1 MSSRP
6 TIALVATGGT
16 IAGRSASA
24 VDTSGYVAGSIP
36 AVELLDAV
44 PQITAIAHIRTE
56 QLCNIDS
63 KDMTPEIWLRLA
75 HRTRALLADPQIDGV
90 VITHGTD
97 TMEETATFLDLVH
110 DSAKPVV
117 LTGSMR
123 PATALAADGPMN
135 LFDAVATATDPG
147 SKARGVMLVFAE
159 SIFPGR
165 GLRKSHSS
173 RLDAFSAVGAPLGR
187 TRPRVHYY
195 HPAGARSDPAP
206 LPPPDTRLPRVDIVY
221 VAAGSAPALAEA
233 AVADGA
239 RGLVLA
245 LPGNGSVPD
254 AWIDTITRMVA
265 SGVPVVRASRCGEG
279 TVSAR
284 ALDRQA
290 GSWPAGMLSP
300 AAARVALML
309 GLSAQRGRDS
319 VVLADFMF
327 NAGSPEHG

>member
-1 MSSRP
+1 MSSQP

-36 AVELLDAV
+36 AGELVDAV
-44 PQITAIAHIRTE
+44 PQLAALARIRME

-97 TMEETATFLDLVH
+97 TMEETATVLDLVH

-135 LFDAVATATDPG
+135 LFDAVATAANPA
-147 SKARGVMLVFAE
+147 SKTRGVMLVFAE

-187 TRPRVHYY
+187 TRPSVHYY
-195 HPAGARSDPAP
+195 HPAGTRSDPAP
-206 LPPPDTRLPRVDIVY
+206 LPPPDTNLPRVDILY
-221 VAAGSAPALAEA
+221 VAAGSAPALADA

-254 AWIDTITRMVA
+254 AWLGTISRMVA
-265 SGVPVVRASRCGEG
+265 GGVPVVRASRCGEG

-284 ALDRQA
+284 EVDRQT
-290 GSWPAGMLSP
+290 GCWPAGVLSP

-309 GLSAQRGRDS
+309 GLSAQGARDS
-319 VVLADFMF
+319 VVLADFIF
-327 NAGSPEHG
+327 RSGTPEHG

>member
-6 TIALVATGGT
+6 TIALLATGGT

-24 VDTSGYVAGSIP
+24 VDTTGYVAGSIP
-36 AVELLDAV
+36 AAELLDAV
-44 PQITAIAHIRTE
+44 PQIAAIAQIRTE

-75 HRTRALLADPQIDGV
+75 HRTRALLADPRIDAV

-97 TMEETATFLDLVH
+97 TMEETATLLDLVH

-135 LFDAVATATDPG
+135 LFDAVATAADPE
-147 SKARGVMLVFAE
+147 SNARGVMLVFAE

-165 GLRKSHSS
+165 GLRKSHAT
-173 RLDAFSAVGAPLGR
+173 RLDAFSAVGAPVGR
-187 TRPRVHYY
+187 TRPHVHYY
-195 HPAGARSDPAP
+195 QPAATRSDPAL
-206 LPPPDTRLPRVDIVY
+206 LPPPDTRLPRVEILY

-239 RGLVLA
+239 RGLILA

-254 AWIDTITRMVA
+254 AWIDTLSRLVA
-265 SGVPVVRASRCGEG
+265 GGVPVVRASRCGEG

-284 ALDRQA
+284 ALDRQT
-290 GSWPAGMLSP
+290 GSLPAGVLSP
-300 AAARVALML
+300 AAARAALML
-309 GLSAQRGRDS
+309 GLSAQDTRGS
-319 VVLADFMF
+319 VDLADFIAR
-327 NAGSPEHG
+327 AGSPERR

>member
-36 AVELLDAV
+36 ATELLDAV
-44 PQITAIAHIRTE
+44 PQIATIAQIRSE

-63 KDMTPEIWLRLA
+63 KDMAPQIWLRLA
-75 HRTRALLADPQIDGV
+75 HRMRVLLADPHIDGV

-110 DSAKPVV
+110 DSVKPVV

-135 LFDAVATATDPG
+135 LFDAVATAAAAG
-147 SKARGVMLVFAE
+147 SMARGVMLVFAE
-159 SIFPGR
+159 SIFPAR
-165 GLRKSHSS
+165 GLRKNHSS
-173 RLDAFSAVGAPLGR
+173 RLDAFSATGAPLGR
-187 TRPRVHYY
+187 TRPHVHYY
-195 HPAGARSDPAP
+195 HPAGNRPEAVTLPAP
-206 LPPPDTRLPRVDIVY
+206 DTHLPRIDIVY
-221 VAAGSAPALAEA
+221 VAAGSTPVLAEA

-254 AWIDTITRMVA
+254 AWIEAIAHTVA
-265 SGVPVVRASRCGEG
+265 DGVPVVRASRCGEG

-284 ALDRQA
+284 ALDRQI
-290 GSWPAGMLSP
+290 GCWPAGVLSP

-309 GLSAQRGRDS
+309 GLSAQGAHGRVD
-319 VVLADFMF
+319 LADFVAR
-327 NAGSPEHG
+327 AGSAEGI